1 LDAASFC
8 QSASNFDTHEL
19 VLFTGFGGF
28 SGAGLVVVG
37 SSMGCSRNPVGQRA
51 FASSSSSNDTVS
63 GTHRILVL
71 EKFEADQA
79 DQVPRPPAPEP
90 GIPPVEIPPLP
101 PQPDIPVPDPA
112 SPPIENPGDMPL
124 PPITDPDVVEPGEP
138 NPAHRPMRVRGAK
151 RDWKDSR
158 RVPTLPK
165 TMRNEGNEV
174 AGGGTDRQ
182 VRRCKTHRS
191 RIRSTFISR
200 TEFQAQTRKQIGF
213 RRQKNRST

>member
-1 LDAASFC
+1 
-8 QSASNFDTHEL
+8 
-19 VLFTGFGGF
+19 
-28 SGAGLVVVG
+28 
-37 SSMGCSRNPVGQRA
+37 
-51 FASSSSSNDTVS
+51 
-63 GTHRILVL
+63 LVL

-174 AGGGTDRQ
+174 AGGGTDCQ

>member
-37 SSMGCSRNPVGQRA
+37 SSMGCSWNPVGKRA

-151 RDWKDSR
+151 RD
-158 RVPTLPK
+158 
-165 TMRNEGNEV
+165 
-174 AGGGTDRQ
+174 
-182 VRRCKTHRS
+182 
-191 RIRSTFISR
+191 
-200 TEFQAQTRKQIGF
+200 
-213 RRQKNRST
+213 